1 MQVPHGSIPGVSRV
15 AVLRDGKVYA
25 TELPK
30 DATYPHSIR
39 VTFEDGKLTCQAQ
52 KRACNSMRA
61 LVPGDAIPGISNT
74 HARGDSLVEVKVPQ
88 DAKPGD
94 TLVLNTDR
102 KDTSKVHSL
111 RFPMGAPPVA
121 PFEDLQRHLRLQQVL
136 KENGGTWNP
145 KIERAS
151 TDRLIVPGIV
161 ATESISKGE
170 VLVRCPPH
178 LLLSSQAVRQMAPAY
193 AVIAAE
199 AANELIFDRGNVDI
213 ALQATFIAS
222 LVAASE
228 DPSTRGPTILHEGK
242 RVVWEA
248 FLKVLRCET
257 FAQHP
262 YRLAAQDPV
271 AFKSSLLPSC
281 EADLIEYLAWTVVQW
296 YDIVTSCSSAYE
308 APLFFSPEQFLRAWL
323 LVTTRAFDVDG
334 TCTTLVPGLDSFN
347 HDPLRASARAAPDG
361 TGGMLIA
368 ATRDIESG
376 EEIFLLYQ
384 KFSNSELYRKYGF
397 TLPEASRHEIFE
409 NRSRGFFVL
418 ILAVTFLSIDSTSM
432 NMHKTECNCC

>member
-15 AVLRDGKVYA
+15 VVLRDGKVYA

-30 DATYPHSIR
+30 DATYPHSIK
-39 VTFEDGKLTCQAQ
+39 VTFEDGKLTCQVQ
-52 KRACNSMRA
+52 KRACNFMRA

-88 DAKPGD
+88 DTKPGD
-94 TLVLNTDR
+94 TLILNTDQ
-102 KDTSKVHSL
+102 KDASKVHSL
-111 RFPMGAPPVA
+111 RFPMGAPTPVE
-121 PFEDLQRHLRLQQVL
+121 PLEDLQRHLGLQQVL

-178 LLLSSQAVRQMAPAY
+178 LLLSSQAVRQMAPAF

-199 AANELIFDRGNVDI
+199 AANELAFDRENVDI

-271 AFKSSLLPSC
+271 AFKSALLPSC

-296 YDIVTSCSSAYE
+296 YDIVTSCSSAYK
-308 APLFFSPEQFLRAWL
+308 APLLFSPEQFLRAWL

-334 TCTTLVPGLDSFN
+334 TRTTLVPGLDSFN
-347 HDPLRASARAAPDG
+347 HDPLRASACAAPDG

-368 ATRDIESG
+368 ATRDIQSG

-384 KFSNSELYRKYGF
+384 KLSNSELYRTYGF
-397 TLPEASRHEIFE
+397 TLPEASSHEI
-409 NRSRGFFVL
+409 V
-418 ILAVTFLSIDSTSM
+418 
-432 NMHKTECNCC
+432 